1 MMCQPRPQVQTAALR
16 SEEMIRPAS
25 VTVAPSTIRLEI
37 ADNVKW
43 FAYAVGAYLVL
54 KAIR

>member
-1 MMCQPRPQVQTAALR
+1 MCQPRPQVQTAALR